1 MSRRSLSVSTTT
13 PHRTSKRHSSP
24 ARSPADRSP
33 AARSPAARSPKR
45 SIKNSSITEEKL
57 EDLLREWSKVK
68 RQISELEGREK
79 SIKQLVVDI
88 MKEEGVDSLY
98 TDNYGV
104 VKRIQKRLS
113 VSQRD
118 LPDDIWNRYAKTSEF
133 PVFYLKRV

>member
-1 MSRRSLSVSTTT
+1 MSTRSLSVSTT
-13 PHRTSKRHSSP
+13 PS
-24 ARSPADRSP
+24 RSPPSRSP
-33 AARSPAARSPKR
+33 PSRSPPSRSPPSRSPPSRSPKR

-57 EDLLREWSKVK
+57 DDLLREWSKVK

-79 SIKQLVVDI
+79 SIKELIVDI

-113 VSQRD
+113 VSQKD
-118 LPDDIWNRYAKTSEF
+118 LPDDIWKRYAKSTEF